1 MRIKLLK
8 VIIEQEEDR
17 QSATVARSIPLKG
30 IPIEDFIGKQLLTLD
45 QMLSVVG
52 ILLSIGLV
60 GKDPMSLRKT
70 ILRSKALL
78 GRDETP

>member
-1 MRIKLLK
+1 MKLLK

-30 IPIEDFIGKQLLTLD
+30 IPIEDFIGLTLD